1 MATLFTPI
9 AIGNIN
15 LSHCLVMAPLTR
27 YRASDTHIPGPRA
40 VEYYTQRA
48 STPGTL
54 LITEA
59 TYISPT
65 ASGMPNAPGIWN
77 SQQILAWREVVD
89 AVHAKGCFIICQ
101 LWAMGRAADPVVVR
115 KEVGSEGAF
124 VSSSAVAWEEGKE
137 VPRALK
143 EEEIWAF
150 VKQYENAAR
159 NAVDAGF
166 DAVEIHGAN
175 VSLSFLISDIRQLG
189 DLQFVADGDSNRV
202 IWLTNSR
209 KILATSDMVNM
220 QA

>member
-1 MATLFTPI
+1 
-9 AIGNIN
+9 
-15 LSHCLVMAPLTR
+15 
-27 YRASDTHIPGPRA
+27 
-40 VEYYTQRA
+40 
-48 STPGTL
+48 
-54 LITEA
+54 
-59 TYISPT
+59 
-65 ASGMPNAPGIWN
+65 
-77 SQQILAWREVVD
+77 
-89 AVHAKGCFIICQ
+89 
-101 LWAMGRAADPVVVR
+101 MGRAADPVVVR